1 MTIIITF
8 VKRKATKKIV
18 PLELDP
24 NVAAL
29 RTVDNYDFETKIVE
43 MNNNTYEEKPK
54 LSITSF

>member
-29 RTVDNYDFETKIVE
+29 RTVDNYDFETKIVL
-43 MNNNTYEEKPK
+43 K
-54 LSITSF
+54 SFKIV